1 MPNRMTPDGNANK
14 RLDILR
20 CKMDNGEMAY
30 MELDRSIQDHTVEII
45 KENIVLMKYLQDPL
59 EYKGSELFPQ
69 PSR

>member
-30 MELDRSIQDHTVEII
+30 MELARSIQDHTVEII